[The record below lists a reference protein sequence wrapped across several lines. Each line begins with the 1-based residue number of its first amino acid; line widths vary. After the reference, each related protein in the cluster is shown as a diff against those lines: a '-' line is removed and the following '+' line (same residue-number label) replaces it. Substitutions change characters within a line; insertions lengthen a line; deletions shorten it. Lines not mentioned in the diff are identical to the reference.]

1 MEKNRAIFLTH
12 FFRISVHAREEE
24 RINGSTKMS
33 VYRDVHFLQS
43 VYILRILGKKS
54 KSVKI
59 TQNIQK
65 LLN

>member
-1 MEKNRAIFLTH
+1 
-12 FFRISVHAREEE
+12 VHAREEE